1 MSIKTL
7 RKRIA
12 LVAVSAL
19 GVGVLSVAPAFSAEA
34 AGDVDFS
41 TQSDLVNVGACTITN
56 TNAYGTT
63 VGVFRNGSVVE
74 LVRTTLGAAG
84 DNTYFSLS
92 GPAVFL
98 SHTVAAGT
106 TASATVTPTTI
117 TDGTAVAGDL
127 TKIQITGVGTI
138 TVTYGADAASAAVD
152 VITISS
158 VAACA
163 NGTFSSTYSD
173 ISTVNSGTDNAWT
186 ANVDE
191 NTTVTAG
198 GSLYVRID
206 GDNGYDANL
215 TTGTWTASA
224 TNGALVAY
232 GSAIGTAVALAGSTS
247 SVSTT
252 DADGA
257 LVFRIDPASQAAGGT
272 TTVTVTHNGTAVT
285 TKTLTFFGEAKSIKV
300 VAVKSGA
307 RSGTIAAETAT
318 GFFVYQY
325 LDAAGTAVPGSDAT
339 FVTTSASTQIP
350 TASSVKAPSIS
361 SAAVADGATGLVDA
375 IETAIGSTKDGVMAF
390 SCSSSSGSA
399 SISIAHTNAITGD
412 TLTASQE
419 VSCAGGIDT
428 YTVSA
433 DKASYSVG
441 EIATFTITAKDSSGK
456 PVADSTVMAVDTVS
470 VGGGALTRAVAATD
484 AFSGGVRTVKAQLTT
499 AGTFNV
505 VVSLTGTTTT
515 SATASYKVGDGA
527 VSNAEVLAAIVKL
540 IASIN
545 KQIAAL
551 QKSLKR

>member
-1 MSIKTL
+1 MFIKTL

-63 VGVFRNGSVVE
+63 VGVFRNGSVVQ

-98 SHTVAAGT
+98 THTIADGT
-106 TASATVTPTTI
+106 TAAATVTPTTI

-127 TKIQITGVGTI
+127 TRITLTGVGTVTI
-138 TVTYGADAASAAVD
+138 TYGADAASAAVD

-173 ISTVNSGTDNAWT
+173 ISAVDSGTDNAWT

-191 NTTVTAG
+191 ATAVTAG

-285 TKTLTFFGEAKSIKV
+285 TKTLTFYGEAKSIKV
-300 VAVKSGA
+300 VAVKTGA
-307 RSGTIAAETAT
+307 RGGTIAAETAT
-318 GFFVYQY
+318 GFFLYQY
-325 LDAAGTAVPGSDAT
+325 SDASGNAVPGSGAS
-339 FVTTSASTQIP
+339 FVTTTASTQIP
-350 TASSVKAPSIS
+350 TASSVKSPTIA
-361 SAAVADGATGLVDA
+361 AAVVADAGTGLVDA
-375 IETAIGSTKDGVMAF
+375 IETAISTTTYGVMAF
-390 SCSSSSGSA
+390 TCASTSGS
-399 SISIAHTNAITGD
+399 STITIAHANAITGD
-412 TLTASQE
+412 TITVNQE

-456 PVADSTVMAVDTVS
+456 AVADSTVMATDTVS
-470 VGGGALTRAVAATD
+470 VGGGTLTRAVAATD
-484 AFSGGVRTVKAQLTT
+484 AFSGGVRTVKAQMTT

-505 VVSLTGTTTT
+505 VVSLTGSTTT

-545 KQIAAL
+545 KQIKAL